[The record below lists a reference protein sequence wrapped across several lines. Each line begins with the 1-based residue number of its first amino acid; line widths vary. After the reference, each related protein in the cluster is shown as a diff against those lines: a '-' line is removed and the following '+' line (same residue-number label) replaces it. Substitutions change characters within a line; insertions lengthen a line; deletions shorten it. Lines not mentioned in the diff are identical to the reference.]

1 MASLGDDGD
10 FAGKVKLPLPDRF
23 SGQPS
28 DWEEWSWNFK
38 AYLAMFDSTS
48 VSTLERIEENP
59 TREITDDDMTV
70 MLDALDVDQE
80 ATAKRVLFSRKLH
93 YLLAQLVKESARLVV
108 RQNAESNGFETW
120 RRLCNRFA
128 LPDATRATS
137 LLTQLL
143 DFRFNPATFEQ
154 DFNTW
159 ETLKVKYERQTG
171 AELPDGV
178 LVATLLNKTSGA
190 LQQHLRLNA
199 RTLQT
204 YQQTRDTIV
213 EYFRSKL
220 ILTSANSSSH
230 GGGPAPM
237 DIGFLGKGKGKKG
250 KGKGKKGKGKG
261 PHWSFFGF
269 LKGKSKGKEKG
280 KAHGKGKGKNF
291 GSLSASASAKGR
303 SSSSSALSSAVC
315 WTCGRKGHFANKC
328 PLNRVS
334 ALEETEEEE
343 QLYDDEEGVWDSS
356 WEDWTVGALSDD
368 WSWFGDS
375 WDSWEDFSWA

>member
-10 FAGKVKLPLPDRF
+10 FTGRAKVPLPDRF

-38 AYLAMFDSTS
+38 AYLAMFESAS

-59 TREITDDDMTV
+59 TQEITDDDMTV

-93 YLLAQLVKESARLVV
+93 YLLAQLVKESARLVI
-108 RQNAESNGFETW
+108 RQNVQSNGFETW
-120 RRLCNRFA
+120 RRLYNRFA

-154 DFNTW
+154 DFSTW

-178 LVATLLNKTSGA
+178 SVATLLNKTSGA
-190 LQQHLRLNA
+190 LQEHLRLNA
-199 RTLQT
+199 RNLQT

-220 ILTSANSSSH
+220 IFELAWRRSSAH
-230 GGGPAPM
+230 GHRLSRKGQRKERKRKRKERKRKRPTLE
-237 DIGFLGKGKGKKG
+237 FLRRKRKRKRKSTRKRKGKGL
-250 KGKGKKGKGKG
+250 
-261 PHWSFFGF
+261 WFFERLGF
-269 LKGKSKGKEKG
+269 GQ
-280 KAHGKGKGKNF
+280 
-291 GSLSASASAKGR
+291 R
-303 SSSSSALSSAVC
+303 
-315 WTCGRKGHFANKC
+315 R
-328 PLNRVS
+328 
-334 ALEETEEEE
+334 
-343 QLYDDEEGVWDSS
+343 
-356 WEDWTVGALSDD
+356 
-368 WSWFGDS
+368 
-375 WDSWEDFSWA
+375 

>member
-1 MASLGDDGD
+1 M
-10 FAGKVKLPLPDRF
+10 PDRF

-108 RQNAESNGFETW
+108 RQNVESNGFETW
-120 RRLCNRFA
+120 RRLYNRFA

-143 DFRFNPATFEQ
+143 DFRFNPSTFEQ

-190 LQQHLRLNA
+190 LQQHLRLNFA
-199 RTLQT
+199 DVPADPRHDRGVLSLQAHF
-204 YQQTRDTIV
+204 D
-213 EYFRSKL
+213 
-220 ILTSANSSSH
+220 
-230 GGGPAPM
+230 
-237 DIGFLGKGKGKKG
+237 
-250 KGKGKKGKGKG
+250 
-261 PHWSFFGF
+261 FGQF
-269 LKGKSKGKEKG
+269 ELAWRWPS
-280 KAHGKGKGKNF
+280 AHGHRLSRKRQRKERKRKRKERKRKRPTLEFLRNF
-291 GSLSASASAKGR
+291 EGQEQRKR
-303 SSSSSALSSAVC
+303 K
-315 WTCGRKGHFANKC
+315 RKGTRQRKRKE
-328 PLNRVS
+328 L
-334 ALEETEEEE
+334 
-343 QLYDDEEGVWDSS
+343 
-356 WEDWTVGALSDD
+356 
-368 WSWFGDS
+368 WFSERLG
-375 WDSWEDFSWA
+375 FGQRR